1 MVLFVK
7 DIVTERYH
15 MDKII
20 GVKTL
25 GNIVKQQRKRLNLTQ
40 KSLAG
45 LVGVGNRFIVDL
57 ERGKETIEFGKTLQ
71 VLKMLGITLTFERI
85 DDE

>member
-1 MVLFVK
+1 
-7 DIVTERYH
+7 

-25 GNIVKQQRKRLNLTQ
+25 GNVVKQQRKRLNLTQ